1 VFSARR
7 RESVEKSLLI
17 DTAGSES
24 KLSAEFG
31 ADIGTSPGLRTLGS
45 VSIKDLSED
54 IDELM

>member
-1 VFSARR
+1 VFSERR
-7 RESVEKSLLI
+7 RESVEKSSLI

-45 VSIKDLSED
+45 VSIPRIS
-54 IDELM
+54 MS